1 MAKINIHK
9 LVDGFLVD
17 TLLNNL
23 IYLGKHNSNVG
34 PASRVIDDEF
44 FLIIIRKVSELVAK
58 LGFDGAL
65 YDILYPLASKL
76 KHKIKSNIYLPLYF
90 EIFT

>member
-1 MAKINIHK
+1 M
-9 LVDGFLVD
+9 LVRPQGWL
-17 TLLNNL
+17 
-23 IYLGKHNSNVG
+23 
-34 PASRVIDDEF
+34 IDDDF
-44 FLIIIRKVSELVAK
+44 FLIIIRKVSEFVAK